1 LSEFLNP
8 LSAFWQ
14 FKSRR
19 NRATGLSFPEFGI
32 FMNFSDIV
40 EQLKLGKASAKS
52 HMRNLIEIAAAD
64 GSYGA
69 EEQRLLEHAAFRNNI
84 SPEQL
89 KEIQSNPSAQKFLV
103 PGSDRDKF
111 YQLYDL
117 VHMMSVDKNVHGE
130 EMRLCEIFALKF
142 GYRKEAVR
150 EMIDMIQQHIEQ
162 WSGPKEAMLAVQS
175 KLKIYE

>member
-1 LSEFLNP
+1 
-8 LSAFWQ
+8 
-14 FKSRR
+14 
-19 NRATGLSFPEFGI
+19 
-32 FMNFSDIV
+32 MNFSDIV

-64 GSYGA
+64 GSFGA
-69 EEQRLLEHAAFRNNI
+69 EEQRLLEHAAFRNSI

-103 PGSDRDKF
+103 PTSDRDKF

-142 GYRKEAVR
+142 GYRKEAVK
-150 EMIDMIQQHIEQ
+150 EMIDMIRQHIEQ
-162 WSGPKEAMLAVQS
+162 WSGPKEAMQAVQS

>member
-1 LSEFLNP
+1 
-8 LSAFWQ
+8 
-14 FKSRR
+14 
-19 NRATGLSFPEFGI
+19 
-32 FMNFSDIV
+32 MNFSDIV

-64 GSYGA
+64 GNLA
-69 EEQRLLEHAAFRNNI
+69 PEEQRLLEHAAFRNNI
-84 SPEQL
+84 TADQL

-117 VHMMSVDKNVHGE
+117 VHMMSVDKNVHDE

-142 GYRKEAVR
+142 GYRKESVR
-150 EMIDMIQQHIEQ
+150 EMIGIIQQHIEE
-162 WSGPKEAMLAVQS
+162 WSGPKEAMQVVLS